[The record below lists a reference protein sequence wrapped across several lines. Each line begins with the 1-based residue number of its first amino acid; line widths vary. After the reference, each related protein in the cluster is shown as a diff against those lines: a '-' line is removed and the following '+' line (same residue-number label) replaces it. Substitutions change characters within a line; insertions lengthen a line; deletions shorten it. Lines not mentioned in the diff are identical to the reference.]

1 MRLKSR
7 TLSLL
12 ISFLLGAFWAFALL
26 GALSALLRNL
36 HEGILYAVASMIVW
50 VLPGLFGVVLME
62 YLLAGFER
70 NDEIRRQTRLLEKI
84 ARHMESRSKE

>member
-7 TLSLL
+7 TLALL
-12 ISFLLGAFWAFALL
+12 INFLLGAFWAFALL

-36 HEGILYAVASMIVW
+36 HGGVLYAIASMIVW

-70 NDEIRRQTRLLEKI
+70 NEEIRRQTRILEKI
-84 ARHMESRSKE
+84 ARKSESGSRE

>member
-12 ISFLLGAFWAFALL
+12 INFLLGAFWAFALL
-26 GALSALLRNL
+26 GALTALLRNL
-36 HEGILYAVASMIVW
+36 HGGVLYAIASMIVW
-50 VLPGLFGVVLME
+50 LLPGLLGVVVME

-70 NDEIRRQTRLLEKI
+70 NEEIRRQTRILEKI
-84 ARHMESRSKE
+84 ARKLESASRE